1 MNNFLASIQL
11 ARSEFP
17 TMRFADFCNLWQI
30 TDEIKTLGTMSIA
43 SANLEQRNQRNILK
57 IIKKIHEV
65 DLSFQC
71 TAKLDTSKQN
81 QFSSLFLLSQQALEL
96 CKQSFVLICD
106 DVTLWQQIT
115 QTVSNNQTSAALDWV
130 QKLYIYTTQKNLV
143 NAIEMLRHP
152 LLEKVDTDFHK
163 TVLNWEYSLRKN
175 QQQTLGTDLPNH
187 PLCHQLLNI
196 AGNQI
201 FSATFAEVFQKLPL
215 SIQQQLSPL
224 VDFTQ
229 LLDGTLDCLE
239 WFKGAVNLE
248 NHRSQIHFGLH
259 AALKFKPE
267 HVVFC
272 LKHNQIRP
280 LQSHLLFKIVNGK
293 NFPDLLFQ
301 WAAKKQLNVLSY
313 SSDATFEHP
322 LVQANALE
330 KHQVKRISMIGERPI
345 ANPIV
350 SSRPT
355 TISATGFNQLMQ
367 DPYGFH
373 ARYILKLRQLERS
386 CTQNFAKEFGL
397 ATHKIIEV
405 YLKEGLEAAVQ
416 HIHTLKLSSHPILW
430 KGKLSRILEWIQTQV
445 NDLHTIKI
453 QSEQDLSTQLI
464 TTKQI
469 TLKARVDA
477 CIFTSQGN
485 LIVNFKTG
493 MPPSKTEATNGYAPQ
508 LAIEMFLCA
517 KTYTNAATQA
527 EFWQLKGTQPAG
539 IVSSNI
545 AVPVEALQIEL
556 EKVTHHYLTQNS
568 PFLTCPWPS
577 KTPKYNEYKNLERLA

>member
-1 MNNFLASIQL
+1 MNDFLASIQL

-17 TMRFADFCNLWQI
+17 TMGFADFCNLWQI
-30 TDEIKTLGTMSIA
+30 ADEIKTLGTMPIA
-43 SANLEQRNQRNILK
+43 SASLEQRNQQSILK

-65 DLSFQC
+65 DLPFQC
-71 TAKLDTSKQN
+71 TAKLDTSKQA
-81 QFSSLFLLSQQALEL
+81 QYSSLFSLSQQALEL
-96 CKQSFVLICD
+96 FNQGFVLVCD
-106 DVTLWQQIT
+106 DVNLWQQIT
-115 QTVSNNQTSAALDWV
+115 QTVSNNQTSTAQDWI
-130 QKLYIYTTQKNLV
+130 QKLYTYTTKKNLV
-143 NAIEMLRHP
+143 NTIEMLRHP
-152 LLEKVDTDFHK
+152 LLEKVDSDFHK
-163 TVLNWEYSLRKN
+163 TILNWEYSLRKN
-175 QQQTLGTDLPNH
+175 QQQTLGTDFPNH

-196 AGNQI
+196 VGNQT
-201 FSATFAEVFQKLPL
+201 FSATFSEVFQKLSL
-215 SIQQQLSPL
+215 SIQQQLSRL
-224 VDFTQ
+224 IDSTE
-229 LLDGTLDCLE
+229 LLDSTLDCLE

-248 NHRSQIHFGLH
+248 KHHSQIHLGLH

-267 HVVFC
+267 QVVFC

-280 LQSHLLFKIVNGK
+280 LQSHLLFKNVNGK
-293 NFPDLLFQ
+293 NLSDLLFQ

-322 LVQANALE
+322 LVQVDMLE
-330 KHQVKRISMIGERPI
+330 KHQVKRISMVGEKPI

-373 ARYILKLRQLERS
+373 ARYILKLRHLERS
-386 CTQNFAKEFGL
+386 CAQNFAKEFGL

-405 YLKEGLEAAVQ
+405 YLKQGLETALQ
-416 HIHTLKLSSHPILW
+416 HLHTLKLSSHPILW
-430 KGKLSRILEWIQTQV
+430 KGKISRILEWIQTQV
-445 NDLHTIKI
+445 NDLHAIKI
-453 QSEQDLSTQLI
+453 QSEHELSTQLI
-464 TTKQI
+464 TIQQI

-485 LIVNFKTG
+485 LVVNFKTG

-517 KTYTNAATQA
+517 KTYTNTSTQA

>member
-1 MNNFLASIQL
+1 MNDFLASIQL

-30 TDEIKTLGTMSIA
+30 ADEINTLGTMPIA
-43 SANLEQRNQRNILK
+43 SANLEQRNQHNILK

-65 DLSFQC
+65 DLPFQC
-71 TAKLDTSKQN
+71 TAKLNASKQV

-96 CKQSFVLICD
+96 SKQGFALICD
-106 DVTLWQQIT
+106 DVGLWEQIT
-115 QTVSNNQTSAALDWV
+115 QTVSNNQSSAALDWI
-130 QKLYIYTTQKNLV
+130 QKLYTYTTQKNLV

-152 LLEKVDTDFHK
+152 LLEKVDTNFQK
-163 TVLNWEYSLRKN
+163 TALDWEYSLRKN
-175 QQQTLGTDLPNH
+175 QQQTLGTDIPNH

-196 AGNQI
+196 TDNQN
-201 FSATFAEVFQKLPL
+201 FSATFSEVFQKLPL
-215 SIQQQLSPL
+215 LIQQQLLPL

-229 LLDGTLDCLE
+229 LLDSTLDCLE
-239 WFKGAVNLE
+239 WFKGAVNLK
-248 NHRSQIHFGLH
+248 NHRSQIHLGLH

-267 HVVFC
+267 QVIFC

-280 LQSHLLFKIVNGK
+280 LQSHLLFKNVNGK
-293 NFPDLLFQ
+293 NLPELLFQ

-313 SSDATFEHP
+313 SADATFEHP
-322 LVQANALE
+322 LVQTDTLE

-345 ANPIV
+345 ANPIA

-367 DPYGFH
+367 DPYGFY

-386 CTQNFAKEFGL
+386 CAQNFAKEFGL
-397 ATHKIIEV
+397 ATHKMIEV
-405 YLKEGLEAAVQ
+405 YLKQGLESALQ
-416 HIHTLKLSSHPILW
+416 HLHTLKLSSHPILW
-430 KGKLSRILEWIQTQV
+430 KGKLSRILEWIRAQV
-445 NDLHTIKI
+445 NDLHAIKI
-453 QSEQDLSTQLI
+453 QSEQDLSIQLT
-464 TTKQI
+464 TTKKI

-477 CIFTSQGN
+477 CIFTSQAN

-493 MPPSKTEATNGYAPQ
+493 MPPSKAEATSGYAPQ

-517 KTYTNAATQA
+517 KTYTNVSTQA

-545 AVPVEALQIEL
+545 ALPVEALQLEL
-556 EKVTHHYLTQNS
+556 EKVAHHYLTQNS

-577 KTPKYNEYKNLERLA
+577 KTPKYNEYKNLERFA